1 MVWHVLLPL
10 PLLSHADSRRSRARL
25 QRAGGAA
32 ELAAAFQDDRLG
44 WEPREQA
51 VGLLQDLA
59 AALAQV
65 GFCLRVI
72 AVGLLIA
79 VRTGW
84 GGRCESI
91 LPLCCKT
98 WLPRWRRCGFISLE
112 TLLGCLLACSA
123 EADCAW

>member
-1 MVWHVLLPL
+1 MVRLVLWTL
-10 PLLSHADSRRSRARL
+10 PLLSHADSRRSRLRL

-65 GFCLRVI
+65 RLHFSHSFLPTVDYNRLR
-72 AVGLLIA
+72 GA
-79 VRTGW
+79 VR
-84 GGRCESI
+84 
-91 LPLCCKT
+91 
-98 WLPRWRRCGFISLE
+98 RRQF
-112 TLLGCLLACSA
+112 
-123 EADCAW
+123 

>member
-1 MVWHVLLPL
+1 MVRICVRHSNNMGLSSGHVWPVLQLRETPINLCPSLPAEHQ
-10 PLLSHADSRRSRARL
+10 PLASPSSADSRRSRVRL

-65 GFCLRVI
+65 GSC
-72 AVGLLIA
+72 
-79 VRTGW
+79 
-84 GGRCESI
+84 
-91 LPLCCKT
+91 
-98 WLPRWRRCGFISLE
+98 
-112 TLLGCLLACSA
+112 
-123 EADCAW
+123 